1 MSSPSVSLTLEPNV
15 GNVVRFL
22 ECAPPV
28 SGGSK
33 TGHVNL
39 HMTIR
44 NAGAS
49 GIRINKIELSVPD
62 SATAAKSFTVTLPAS
77 GTLAPNATLNWTQS
91 DDYVFALPASLSIR
105 VRVWA
110 DGYADPDVTHTT
122 MLAHVSPTPEK
133 SYRFWGAVRD
143 LRRGEFWEVHGT
155 GHGQSNSAQLFA
167 YDVGVA
173 VESGSGH
180 EGRLPNTDG
189 KKNEHYRVWNKPVY
203 AIADGTVVHFR
214 DGFPTNAVP
223 GVVDPE
229 IEKFWKPV
237 SEGGQG
243 QDGNG
248 NFFTITNGTETV
260 LYAHLQAG
268 WLNAALL
275 HTGATVKAGDFLGLA
290 GNAGASGG
298 PHLHIHAN
306 RTTAGDTTS
315 WTDMPRPMPLRGA
328 RAVRWSSLGSD
339 ASAAPWVALDGRG
352 IPTTAC
358 AVWPS
363 DAAVT
368 DLREARVRHFAVT
381 AAGQLWV
388 ATTDRRIRTTRDR
401 LPGFGVFLDV
411 DPGGLAKEVVARG
424 SKPYVIGM
432 DDKIWEGLSTG
443 WVVLPS
449 SPTCARLALDQSNGK
464 VWVVTLANRIFS
476 FDPGPRTWTEHPGG
490 GRAKDICVR
499 NGAPTII
506 GMDDEIFAS
515 AGANGWSAHP
525 GPGKGKRI
533 AVDDASGKLWVV
545 GMNDGMWSYAGSG
558 NWSEHPGGGR
568 AKEIAVHGGLPYVI
582 GMDDGIWKSIGTAG
596 WWRLNLVEP
605 A

>member
-1 MSSPSVSLTLEPNV
+1 
-15 GNVVRFL
+15 
-22 ECAPPV
+22 
-28 SGGSK
+28 
-33 TGHVNL
+33 
-39 HMTIR
+39 
-44 NAGAS
+44 
-49 GIRINKIELSVPD
+49 
-62 SATAAKSFTVTLPAS
+62 
-77 GTLAPNATLNWTQS
+77 
-91 DDYVFALPASLSIR
+91 
-105 VRVWA
+105 
-110 DGYADPDVTHTT
+110 
-122 MLAHVSPTPEK
+122 
-133 SYRFWGAVRD
+133 
-143 LRRGEFWEVHGT
+143 
-155 GHGQSNSAQLFA
+155 
-167 YDVGVA
+167 
-173 VESGSGH
+173 
-180 EGRLPNTDG
+180 
-189 KKNEHYRVWNKPVY
+189 
-203 AIADGTVVHFR
+203 
-214 DGFPTNAVP
+214 
-223 GVVDPE
+223 
-229 IEKFWKPV
+229 
-237 SEGGQG
+237 
-243 QDGNG
+243 
-248 NFFTITNGTETV
+248 
-260 LYAHLQAG
+260 
-268 WLNAALL
+268 
-275 HTGATVKAGDFLGLA
+275 
-290 GNAGASGG
+290 
-298 PHLHIHAN
+298 
-306 RTTAGDTTS
+306 
-315 WTDMPRPMPLRGA
+315 MPRPMPFRGA

-352 IPTTAC
+352 IPTTAS

-381 AAGQLWV
+381 TGGQVWV
-388 ATTDRRIRTTRDR
+388 ATTDKRIRTTRDR

-432 DDKIWEGLSTG
+432 DDQIWEGLSTG

-506 GMDDEIFAS
+506 GMDDEIFTS

-545 GMNDGMWSYAGSG
+545 GMNDGIWSYAGSG

-568 AKEIAVHGGLPYVI
+568 AKDIALHGALPYVI

-596 WWRLNLVEP
+596 WWRLNLVEHVRP
-605 A
+605 LPPNVASSNRRWPPRPCSVDDRLS